1 MDKDLTKGKGMTV
14 GETQNGILHS
24 VFNLGE
30 MPMALLDEAWHR
42 YHPYTMTKNH
52 RNRLSTIRKVANS
65 DCAQQIR
72 EVKQAITSTYLIPKG
87 HFAILEGERG
97 LCAAIL
103 VAMTDDNAAIIEH
116 EMEGQGFRIALP
128 IDMICMDDSQQRRW
142 MEMHFAP
149 AAPDD
154 VTFELKLRYSTVYCL
169 VPSELEASVEK
180 HGIPAPISII
190 RGDATMEEIQ
200 EFANHQ
206 PQHTHHH
213 PNPTHRPHQNQIGAS
228 TIICVCNKSLVINA
242 VKDYRRTLI
251 ITSLPVQVL
260 RLIAFP
266 ADYRVISC

>member
-14 GETQNGILHS
+14 GETRNGTVHS
-24 VFNLGE
+24 RGIFNLGE

-72 EVKQAITSTYLIPKG
+72 EVKQAITSTYLIPKE
-87 HFAILEGERG
+87 HFAIMEDERG

-116 EMEGQGFRIALP
+116 EMEGQGCRIASP
-128 IDMICMDDSQQRRW
+128 TDMICMDDSQQRRW
-142 MEMHFAP
+142 MGMHFTP
-149 AAPDD
+149 SAPDD

-169 VPSELEASVEK
+169 VPSELEASVEN
-180 HGIPAPISII
+180 HGIPAPVSII
-190 RGDATMEEIQ
+190 KGDATMEEIQ

-206 PQHTHHH
+206 PQHTHRQPLASDYTLFAIDLSKTDRTIRFHGSIH
-213 PNPTHRPHQNQIGAS
+213 APEPLHNTTPIPPTALTKI
-228 TIICVCNKSLVINA
+228 KSVGM
-242 VKDYRRTLI
+242 R
-251 ITSLPVQVL
+251 
-260 RLIAFP
+260 
-266 ADYRVISC
+266 

>member
-14 GETQNGILHS
+14 VETQIGTVHSRGI
-24 VFNLGE
+24 FNLGE

-52 RNRLSTIRKVANS
+52 RNRLSAIRKVAKS
-65 DCAQQIR
+65 GCAQQIR
-72 EVKQAITSTYLIPKG
+72 EVKQAITSTYLIPKE
-87 HFAILEGERG
+87 HFAIMEGERG

-116 EMEGQGFRIALP
+116 EMEGQGFCIASP
-128 IDMICMDDSQQRRW
+128 TDMICMDDSQQRRW
-142 MEMHFAP
+142 VEMHFTP

-169 VPSELEASVEK
+169 VPSSLEASVEK

-190 RGDATMEEIQ
+190 KGDATMKEIQ

-206 PQHTHHH
+206 PQHTHRQPLASEYTLFAIDLSKIDRTIRFHGSIH
-213 PNPTHRPHQNQIGAS
+213 APKPLHATKPLHTTTPIPPTALTKI
-228 TIICVCNKSLVINA
+228 KSVRA
-242 VKDYRRTLI
+242 
-251 ITSLPVQVL
+251 Q
-260 RLIAFP
+260 
-266 ADYRVISC
+266 